1 MILSMDP
8 GHDRIFKANSN
19 SSSSKSRE
27 VLDVSQGGLCHNV
40 TFNLKVCLAPYFF
53 THLKLLD
60 KLHYRTISRTS

>member
-53 THLKLLD
+53 L
-60 KLHYRTISRTS
+60 II